1 MTKRQR
7 HDLSHVPAPELAREL
22 RRRQTSKT
30 TKAQRSAQAKRAAL
44 VRWAK
49 KKGKELLGL

>member
-1 MTKRQR
+1 MPI
-7 HDLSHVPAPELAREL
+7 DLSRVPTADLSREL
-22 RRRQTSKT
+22 RRRQISGT
-30 TKAQRSAQAKRAAL
+30 TKKQRTDQARKAAL